1 MTELYV
7 QTVENPLSKTARNK
21 QFLGALMVIIGI
33 CSIGLAIGVSY
44 YFFILTGV
52 LLAIGI
58 YLTISFN
65 KTIKSFEYGINHV
78 RIVFSVTTVISRTE
92 RKLEIL
98 LQDVVEYDDFLD
110 LTIDGDFIMCSNVN
124 ENGVKALVFNVEGK
138 TERVLFNP
146 DEYLNAFLKD
156 ALPKEVT
163 TKNVELNI

>member
-1 MTELYV
+1 MLY
-7 QTVENPLSKTARNK
+7 A
-21 QFLGALMVIIGI
+21 
-33 CSIGLAIGVSY
+33 
-44 YFFILTGV
+44 
-52 LLAIGI
+52 
-58 YLTISFN
+58 YLWGSTSTTNTSLPI
-65 KTIKSFEYGINHV
+65 SFEYGINHV